1 MTTDTMT
8 IDAAAVDAAI
18 ALNGKGSGNGY
29 APVTAKEWADLAA
42 YPEDVAGVAGG
53 LEAIAPAGAQG
64 HAQEP
69 AETLAELWAR
79 VGCHVLVR
87 RRRAANL
94 IPGESERPRFVVL
107 DEPFKAPDGTKY
119 RAGVWHFGS
128 KPGRG
133 DAPATLTQHL
143 VCGPLHIDAVTFDGA
158 GQNFGRLLRFKD
170 TLGRWRNW
178 AMPMEMLKG
187 DGADL
192 RGVLLAM
199 GVYIDPSNAGRHWLA
214 VYLQSQTP
222 SRRMEAALQTGWA
235 GQDFKAFALPDAV
248 IGPRANA
255 VTFQAQGLHADE
267 YLTRGTLPGW
277 QSAIAAPAVDNPVL
291 VLALCAAFA
300 GPLLALV
307 GVESGGLH
315 LVGDSSTGKTTAL
328 QAACSVWGGE
338 GYRRSWRATANGL
351 EASAALF
358 NDSLLALDEISE
370 CDPRDVGEVVYMLG
384 NGRGKARASRTGSA
398 RSVARW
404 RSSVLSTGERSIVTS
419 MQEAGQ
425 RVKAGQTVRLLDVPC
440 ERQHG
445 AWDTLHGHASGPAFS
460 DAIKRAS
467 RQHCGTAG
475 RAFLEKLTRD
485 TQGMVDR
492 LEAIKAGLMAQANDT
507 QAGGIQGGQ
516 PARAAARLAVLA
528 LAGELATAYGITGWP
543 EGEATK
549 AAGVGFA
556 AWLAGRDGSPG
567 NAEHGQVAH
576 AVLGFVERHGD
587 SRFSNADAPLCDELA
602 QRVYNRAGWWRQQG
616 EEREY
621 LFTAD
626 GMREALK
633 GFDFITALRAL
644 KAAGL
649 LVHSGEGQH
658 GQEDAHCG
666 QAGAAVRGQAAL
678 LRTLMACKSHMFR
691 PAWLALT
698 LAVV

>member
-235 GQDFKAFALPDAV
+235 GQDFKAFALPDKGRV
-248 IGPRANA
+248 L
-255 VTFQAQGLHADE
+255 F
-267 YLTRGTLPGW
+267 LP
-277 QSAIAAPAVDNPVL
+277 Q
-291 VLALCAAFA
+291 
-300 GPLLALV
+300 PLL
-307 GVESGGLH
+307 SI
-315 LVGDSSTGKTTAL
+315 SSTMVRERWL
-328 QAACSVWGGE
+328 QG
-338 GYRRSWRATANGL
+338 RRLDFLAPKAVQ
-351 EASAALF
+351 
-358 NDSLLALDEISE
+358 LLLREHE
-370 CDPRDVGEVVYMLG
+370 
-384 NGRGKARASRTGSA
+384 RT
-398 RSVARW
+398 
-404 RSSVLSTGERSIVTS
+404 I
-419 MQEAGQ
+419 
-425 RVKAGQTVRLLDVPC
+425 
-440 ERQHG
+440 
-445 AWDTLHGHASGPAFS
+445 
-460 DAIKRAS
+460 
-467 RQHCGTAG
+467 
-475 RAFLEKLTRD
+475 
-485 TQGMVDR
+485 
-492 LEAIKAGLMAQANDT
+492 
-507 QAGGIQGGQ
+507 
-516 PARAAARLAVLA
+516 
-528 LAGELATAYGITGWP
+528 
-543 EGEATK
+543 
-549 AAGVGFA
+549 
-556 AWLAGRDGSPG
+556 
-567 NAEHGQVAH
+567 
-576 AVLGFVERHGD
+576 
-587 SRFSNADAPLCDELA
+587 
-602 QRVYNRAGWWRQQG
+602 
-616 EEREY
+616 
-621 LFTAD
+621 
-626 GMREALK
+626 
-633 GFDFITALRAL
+633 RAL
-644 KAAGL
+644 WNSFPQK
-649 LVHSGEGQH
+649 VIS
-658 GQEDAHCG
+658 
-666 QAGAAVRGQAAL
+666 
-678 LRTLMACKSHMFR
+678 S
-691 PAWLALT
+691 
-698 LAVV
+698 